1 MQKPVTMESLGE
13 RLDILGFVI
22 VPHGDHIGIR
32 LSLMT
37 SVRVHVHEGRLTVDA
52 HFGPYPR
59 TRATLFKTLGLT
71 VLAFASLIPGSPV
84 PAGMA
89 VVFLALALWG
99 YDALRYTLTEACITQ
114 VRQTF
119 NALLAEGVPAIGS
132 TTKTFSQT
140 RALDA
145 GEPAFIIQD
154 ARVHTKVT

>member
-1 MQKPVTMESLGE
+1 MQKPVTMESLAE
-13 RLDILGFVI
+13 RLDMLGFVI

-37 SVRVHVHEGRLTVDA
+37 SVRVHLHEGRLTVDA
-52 HFGPYPR
+52 HFGPNPR

-71 VLAFASLIPGSPV
+71 ALAFASLIPGSPV

-119 NALLAEGVPAIGS
+119 NALLAERVPAIGS
-132 TTKTFSQT
+132 ATKTFSQT

>member
-1 MQKPVTMESLGE
+1 MQKPVTMEALAE
-13 RLDILGFVI
+13 RLDMLGLVI

-37 SVRVHVHEGRLTVDA
+37 SVRVHVHDGRLSVDA

-59 TRATLFKTLGLT
+59 TRATVVKTLGLT
-71 VLAFASLIPGSPV
+71 ALAFASLIPGSPV

-114 VRQTF
+114 VRQAF
-119 NALLAEGVPAIGS
+119 NALLAETAPAVG
-132 TTKTFSQT
+132 TGTKTFSQT

-145 GEPAFIIQD
+145 GEPAFIMQD
-154 ARVHTKVT
+154 ARVHTSVR

>member
-1 MQKPVTMESLGE
+1 MQKPVTMDVLAE
-13 RLDILGFVI
+13 RLDTLGFVI

-52 HFGPYPR
+52 HFGPFPR
-59 TRATLFKTLGLT
+59 TRATVVKTLGLT
-71 VLAFASLIPGSPV
+71 ALAFASLLPGSPLPLGV
-84 PAGMA
+84 A

-114 VRQTF
+114 VRQAF
-119 NALLAEGVPAIGS
+119 NALIAESTPALGS
-132 TTKTFSQT
+132 GTKTFSQT
-140 RALDA
+140 RALDS

-154 ARVHTKVT
+154 ARVHTKVM